1 MPSKF
6 AWLLWLAGSVLGG
19 LGLPALGA
27 TGISPVIIDVPSDGR
42 ATVTVRNDGAQAA
55 LYQVT
60 VVDWRVVNGAD
71 QHGPTQDFIASPP
84 LFLLAPK
91 ASQVVRIGFRSPTRQ
106 PLEQAYRL
114 VLAEVPQPGAAPTT
128 GEVNFALQYLLPVFV
143 APSSRAAKTPLVWS
157 LHTEGDTVTV
167 RAHNP
172 GTSRTALNMV
182 GLSTQPS
189 ADAAPEW
196 VNHQR
201 VTVLAQSWR
210 EWRFSVPSD
219 PKRLPWSVVFL
230 NDGTAAAAVV
240 VPSTQIRIV
249 TAH

>member
-6 AWLLWLAGSVLGG
+6 EWLLWLAGSVLSG
-19 LGLPALGA
+19 LSLPALGA
-27 TGISPVIIDVPSDGR
+27 TSISPVIIDVPSDGR
-42 ATVTVRNDGAQAA
+42 ATVTVRNDGARAV

-60 VVDWRVVNGAD
+60 VVDWHVMNGAD

-91 ASQVVRIGFRSPTRQ
+91 ASQVVRMGFRSPTRQ
-106 PLEQAYRL
+106 PLEKAYRL
-114 VLAEVPQPGAAPTT
+114 VLAEVPQPGAAPAAG

-143 APSSRAAKTPLVWS
+143 APSSRGAKPPLVWS
-157 LHTEGDTVTV
+157 MHTEGNAIAV
-167 RAHNP
+167 RAYNP

-196 VNHQR
+196 ANHQR

-230 NDGTAAAAVV
+230 NDGTAAAVV
-240 VPSTQIRIV
+240 VPSTQIRLV